1 MKRSILILAFVIV
14 SGMTNSVMAADGTI
28 HFTGSISDQT
38 CTVESNSQSLN
49 VDLGQVAQAALNG
62 AAGIK
67 ASPSSFTLIL
77 SECPDTVAGASVKFD
92 GTPDELNK
100 NLLALDDDTGVATG
114 VGIEIANSDG
124 TAIPL
129 HSASADYPLTEG
141 SNTLGFLARY
151 VSTGAAVTPGKA
163 NGTSEFT
170 INYK

>member
-1 MKRSILILAFVIV
+1 MNKSILNMLFMVIA
-14 SGMTNSVMAADGTI
+14 GVMENALAADGTI
-28 HFTGSISDQT
+28 HFTGSVSDQT
-38 CTVESNSQSLN
+38 CTIDSSSQSLN
-49 VDLGQVAQAALNG
+49 VDLGTVSQAALSG

-67 ASPSSFTLIL
+67 ASPTQFTLTL
-77 SECPDTVAGASVKFD
+77 NACPDTVTGASVKFD
-92 GTPDELNK
+92 GTPDDVEK
-100 NLLALDDDTGVATG
+100 SLLALDDDTGVATG

-129 HSASADYPLTEG
+129 HSASADYPLVEG
-141 SNTLGFLARY
+141 DNAIGFLARY